1 MASISAVGP
10 DFDEEYNEARGL
22 FDNDDLVGA
31 IDKAQN
37 LLDDST
43 LPRYHR
49 IKLLLLLSASVSDW
63 HEVDTLLEEART
75 LWRLARRCIGANTSA
90 DAEHVLAVLRE
101 SLDTLQAQHEAED
114 PDIPLQA
121 TSSTA
126 VVTEPET
133 HVEPEPS
140 RQLPFRDEPKSRKD
154 FWSDLWQSAR
164 DAPAP
169 VVKYG
174 GELVEPAQNPES
186 QTQEEKDEA
195 TKPVGLSS
203 RRLYVAARMLT
214 KQQKGPPSL
223 FTYKKID
230 NEWVQ
235 VPVTAPKPYREPKKV
250 VKRKEAL
257 REDSESE

>member
-195 TKPVGLSS
+195 TKP
-203 RRLYVAARMLT
+203 
-214 KQQKGPPSL
+214 KGPPSL

>member
-126 VVTEPET
+126 VPMGAEPET

-174 GELVEPAQNPES
+174 GDLVEPAQNPES

-195 TKPVGLSS
+195 TKPD
-203 RRLYVAARMLT
+203 RR
-214 KQQKGPPSL
+214 L

-235 VPVTAPKPYREPKKV
+235 VPVTAQKPYREPKKV
-250 VKRKEAL
+250 VK
-257 REDSESE
+257 